1 MICNILDTNVILRF
15 LVGDNKE
22 QQKQAIEWLQ
32 EAEGGKREIVVPSIV
47 IAEASFVL
55 ESFYKKSRTEIAE
68 AMEVFL
74 SQSWLKVENRKIL
87 TELWAWYRLGFHFV
101 DSFLLSWS
109 KSDKYKILT
118 FDKEILKKM
127 AG

>member
-1 MICNILDTNVILRF
+1 MLYNILDTNVILRF

-22 QQKQAIEWLQ
+22 QQKQAIEWFK
-32 EAEGGKREIVVPSIV
+32 EAESGKREIFIPIIV

-55 ESFYKKSRTEIAE
+55 ESFYKKSRTEIAS

-87 TELWAWYRLGFHFV
+87 TELWVWYRLGFHFV

-118 FDKEILKKM
+118 FDQQILKQ
-127 AG
+127 